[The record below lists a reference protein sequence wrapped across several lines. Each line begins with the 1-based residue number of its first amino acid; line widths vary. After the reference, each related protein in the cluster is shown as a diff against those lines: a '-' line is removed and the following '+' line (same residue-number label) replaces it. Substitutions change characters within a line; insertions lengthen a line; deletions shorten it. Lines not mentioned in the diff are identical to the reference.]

1 LKLIVSELDQVF
13 WIILLFI
20 LITFFLSFRGDNSSK
35 QLKTLLLF
43 RIIAILILL
52 VLYLDP
58 IITVIGSNN
67 RSLNW
72 NIYIDKSLSMTYHSS
87 PSIKSLESGIN
98 KIIAKL
104 ERKGIPLKIFGFG
117 SKIDTNWVNG
127 EKTYT
132 DASTNIGQV
141 INHMNQ
147 NYGTGLAGSV
157 IITDGQANQG
167 VEIPISGLGNMKPI
181 HIIGVGNKDP
191 LVDIAILSINAPPV
205 IIKGENAEIDVL
217 VSSYGIIDQRV
228 NVTLHSYGRL
238 LGSKVLMLSGEGSI
252 NKIKFMINPE
262 ETGEIEYKVQVNAL
276 ADEINILNNKQVLP
290 IQVLKNEYKIAVI
303 TGTPNFNTSII
314 KNMLRINEK
323 FEIDHYYP
331 IKNGYSSPMKQ
342 FWDVRYDLILFDN
355 HPVKQNAKEW
365 ESYLRIFAKKL
376 LSQKTSL
383 AIILGND
390 VDKKVLSS
398 YLNLMDFNFKEPL
411 IQLGTEHNWNFS
423 KNWDLYFPF
432 QNDDLI
438 NSMQSNYPPLYVDL
452 EIDSLNSVVLANFL
466 ISDVS
471 VPLIL
476 LAEKSPLRY
485 MVFSSPDLHQ
495 LFYKTQNKDNQNLT
509 IEIFNPL
516 FSWLMRTGNGQDFY
530 FRSGKNSYQ
539 QGEKVTIIGKPVR
552 ETEISD
558 EAYMHIYSQGTK
570 INSKPLVYDSKTGF
584 YKGYFWASKTGRLDY
599 DIELIYGDRS
609 LIVSKGNLQVQE
621 SQIEINHVFLNKG
634 PLVQLSEM
642 TDGSFH
648 HWSERLSVLNKI
660 NRQSNNQKSYRRI
673 IMHNNW
679 WVFFLIL
686 SIFSLEWLYRRKIG
700 MM

>member
-1 LKLIVSELDQVF
+1 M
-13 WIILLFI
+13 
-20 LITFFLSFRGDNSSK
+20 
-35 QLKTLLLF
+35 
-43 RIIAILILL
+43 
-52 VLYLDP
+52 
-58 IITVIGSNN
+58 TVIGSNN

-72 NIYIDKSLSMTYHSS
+72 NIYIDQSLSMTYHSS

-104 ERKGIPLKIFGFG
+104 EKKEIPLKIFGFG
-117 SKIDTNWVNG
+117 SKIDPHWVNG
-127 EKTYT
+127 EKIYT

-147 NYGTGLAGSV
+147 NYGIGLAGSV

-167 VEIPISGLGNMKPI
+167 VGIPISGLGNMKPI
-181 HIIGVGNKDP
+181 HIIGVGDKDP

-217 VSSYGIIDQRV
+217 VSSYGIVDQRV

-252 NKIKFMINPE
+252 NECKFMINPE
-262 ETGEIEYKVQVNAL
+262 ETGEIEFKVQVNAL
-276 ADEINILNNKQVLP
+276 PDEINIQNNKQVLP

-303 TGTPNFNTSII
+303 TGAPNFNTSII
-314 KNMLRINEK
+314 KNMLKINEK

-331 IKNGYSSPMKQ
+331 TKNGYSSPMKQ

-376 LSQKTSL
+376 LSQKTSF

-411 IQLGTEHNWNFS
+411 IQLGSEHNWNFS
-423 KNWDLYFPF
+423 KNWDIYFPF
-432 QNDDLI
+432 QNDALI
-438 NSMQSNYPPLYVDL
+438 KSIQSNYPPLYVDL
-452 EIDSLNSVVLANFL
+452 EIDSLNSIVLANFL

-471 VPLIL
+471 VPLIQ
-476 LAEKSPLRY
+476 LAEKLPLRY

-509 IEIFNPL
+509 IEIFSPL

-584 YKGYFWASKTGRLDY
+584 YKGHFWASKTGRLDY

-660 NRQSNNQKSYRRI
+660 NRQSDNQKSYRRI